1 MTIQQQ
7 FKNLNGS
14 EVTRKQL
21 ERIIANAKR
30 ANETEIVYRLSK
42 ILLDN
47 KGVDAF
53 DISLR
58 NYPTALAGSRHKGAY
73 KEALTECGRLRKG
86 WKFSKGGVFKV
97 ATLDKKTK
105 QFSMGL
111 NGKKPCG
118 CGGTKTTCGCKK
130 KNLTT
135 NEDYLQISDLE
146 GLGLPF
152 IANPETVEDP
162 TALGKPFTN
171 DDIYQMIT
179 DKMISLVEKST
190 GKGYVKK
197 WGQKEYYEKD
207 GFLIPINFVSKNA
220 YRGVNPWMLK
230 DDFLAVMD
238 NPYFMTF
245 KQIKE
250 KKGKLKKGSKGTPIV
265 YFTLLYK
272 FENPKT
278 KKEFGTYDKDRMM
291 KYIKNFGHQAK
302 DFDDVVNSIAILKYY
317 NVFNGSDIEEIDFKL
332 DELQLGRVV
341 KSDESLANEKN
352 EIAELIVTNY
362 PKPAP
367 TIKHGGNK
375 AYHQEA
381 NDLVQMPRFQS
392 FDTPN
397 DYYRTLFH
405 ELTHSTGNKKRLA
418 RKLGNK
424 FGSKEY
430 AKEELIAEFGA
441 VFLSAQ
447 AGIIW
452 HTNKNHAEYLK
463 GWSGMLKIA
472 KEDNKFLMRGASA
485 AQKASDF
492 VLNLDANNVPAFHK
506 ELGKIVSTKKTAT
519 KKTASISDG
528 SAYPVAIPE
537 TKKTITAN
545 APFDSCGRLRKG
557 WHYKNGKLTQVASK
571 VKATKK
577 AEIKKIDKPAVTP
590 TKSTKKGIVFALESG
605 LGIGCKNPK
614 TDKIQLLFFRGEYPQ
629 MLTNSSKTNWVEK
642 NGILETN
649 LTKYIKSRNHYVA
662 SKWVDD
668 DDFVNLIDSKVPK
681 IHIDANLS
689 LDDYIYIKKDYLE
702 SRIEEVKSDNKND
715 IKKWNKVYLPKLRK
729 ELRVVSGNIEM
740 YLERKS
746 TPKPKPTKKDT
757 DTLITFK
764 NGGLAFSS
772 VKLDKIQFYF
782 PKTTPVK
789 LARLFAIKK
798 YGWKKTDGIW
808 ETTVSE
814 LYRDAMDIIN
824 EHTNKNQVKYQKLTA
839 NDITEFIDKPAVK
852 KKAKTSPKDELFS
865 KEDIPY
871 QLAYDAHRGTSFD
884 PEKRAVSHQ
893 NEYYNTL
900 KDTYEV
906 NYKKAI
912 KLSVED
918 DFEAKFI
925 RFKNGYLNRYLA
937 YLRSKNG
944 MMSTMITG
952 ASNFPVARMRKKS
965 DAIDKKLNEL
975 VEFVDKYDNFFK
987 AKAPSKIKTGSA
999 DALEKLN
1006 KKLID
1011 LEEQH
1016 SLMKKGNA
1024 VINKVLRKK
1033 GLSRDAQIKEITI
1046 GFEDFFKQKTIEAW
1060 VKLNKDGSSIKSN
1073 SFYLTNLTAN
1083 IREVKKQIVLEK
1095 RLKESSDEKGNTEI
1109 EFENGTIIINRE
1121 INKFQILF
1129 DGKPDADVRAFLKK
1143 AGHAFKWSPT
1153 NGVWQRQLN
1162 TYYRGNIDDL
1172 YAFLGVEVNNPP
1184 TKKAKTV
1191 EKPAVK
1197 EVEKDVFVLDNIRDV
1212 LSINKL
1218 IPLIFTK
1225 DKNQLKP
1232 KRKSK
1237 NNNDIAQNNMFH
1249 LLNDN
1254 HFKHQYFKESYYTMI
1269 DGLNH
1274 YNIPVYVDKK
1284 ITEKDF
1290 KTLNN
1295 KQLIFLIE
1303 ELRFYVGR
1311 AGNYNNETG
1320 TKHRKQKE
1328 IIRYNINQ
1336 INKKIKLPKYSL
1348 DDTYGVEM
1356 SKMQSFKF
1364 VNHKNKDKNHN
1375 PNFEWDYK
1383 DEETYARNWLDNYL
1397 TIRSKPT
1404 EEFGVLMP
1412 DLDRMRYGRYLDEN
1426 KDLESA
1432 NTISIEKNKERTQN
1446 WLNKANK
1453 QRGLAKPRTSLS
1465 GNSLA
1470 SKLANRQNKVAEFYK
1485 IQDENISEFLGKI
1498 EVKQKES
1505 VVITLTGGQGSMKTR
1520 CAFRFINA
1528 FAQNYK
1534 VGHASIEEHPE
1545 STLYW
1550 NKVHEYILD
1559 KAMANIS
1566 NPEIKSI
1573 ADLDQL
1579 IKANDVIVIDSFAKL
1594 QEIEKGFEVDKDL
1607 RKKYDGKIFIVIFQ
1621 QTTDGKMRGGSKS
1634 QFDGDVILFTQKFD
1648 DYQENYI
1655 YADKNRY
1662 QNKNLS
1668 DLKYNIFEGILTVT
1682 E

>member
-47 KGVDAF
+47 KGVDVF
-53 DISLR
+53 DVSLR

-118 CGGTKTTCGCKK
+118 CGTKTTCGCKK

-405 ELTHSTGNKKRLA
+405 QLTHSTGNKKRLA

-519 KKTASISDG
+519 KKTASIPDS
-528 SAYPVAIPE
+528 SAYPVAVNE
-537 TKKTITAN
+537 TPKTVKEN

-577 AEIKKIDKPAVTP
+577 AEIKKV
-590 TKSTKKGIVFALESG
+590 
-605 LGIGCKNPK
+605 
-614 TDKIQLLFFRGEYPQ
+614 
-629 MLTNSSKTNWVEK
+629 VE
-642 NGILETN
+642 
-649 LTKYIKSRNHYVA
+649 
-662 SKWVDD
+662 
-668 DDFVNLIDSKVPK
+668 
-681 IHIDANLS
+681 
-689 LDDYIYIKKDYLE
+689 
-702 SRIEEVKSDNKND
+702 
-715 IKKWNKVYLPKLRK
+715 
-729 ELRVVSGNIEM
+729 
-740 YLERKS
+740 
-746 TPKPKPTKKDT
+746 PKPTKKDT

-1060 VKLNKDGSSIKSN
+1060 VKLTKDGSSIKSN
-1073 SFYLTNLTAN
+1073 NFYLTNLTAN

-1184 TKKAKTV
+1184 TKKADAIVKPAVKEAKIDTPFKISGSLPIQLEQVETGMKSAKSSLSSWESHLKGIYPYWEEDRYTDDFCLKNIDYFKRLVKAFENQKKMIIKRDAKKKAKTV
-1191 EKPAVK
+1191 VKPAVK

-1453 QRGLAKPRTSLS
+1453 QRGLAKPRTSLG

-1485 IQDENISEFLGKI
+1485 IQDKNISEFLGKI
-1498 EVKQKES
+1498 EVKEKES

-1550 NKVHEYILD
+1550 NKVHEYISD

-1668 DLKYNIFEGILTVT
+1668 DLKYNIFEGVLKI

>member
-118 CGGTKTTCGCKK
+118 CGTKTTCGCKK

-278 KKEFGTYDKDRMM
+278 KKEFGTYDKDRIM

-506 ELGKIVSTKKTAT
+506 ELGKIVSTKKTVT

-577 AEIKKIDKPAVTP
+577 AEIKKV
-590 TKSTKKGIVFALESG
+590 
-605 LGIGCKNPK
+605 
-614 TDKIQLLFFRGEYPQ
+614 
-629 MLTNSSKTNWVEK
+629 VE
-642 NGILETN
+642 
-649 LTKYIKSRNHYVA
+649 
-662 SKWVDD
+662 
-668 DDFVNLIDSKVPK
+668 
-681 IHIDANLS
+681 
-689 LDDYIYIKKDYLE
+689 
-702 SRIEEVKSDNKND
+702 
-715 IKKWNKVYLPKLRK
+715 
-729 ELRVVSGNIEM
+729 
-740 YLERKS
+740 
-746 TPKPKPTKKDT
+746 PKPTKKDT

-764 NGGLAFSS
+764 NGSLAFSS

-839 NDITEFIDKPAVK
+839 NDITDFIEKPVTKNAKEKKQRFDAGVRALKLLESKNKENVTYHLSPVMDKYQADLFIDVFEKKGHELMASVWLELWLDYKNEPLFDIPDDLRKKITESAVKNSPRIWRELKKTTTPTPKKKADAVVKPAVK
-852 KKAKTSPKDELFS
+852 RGGKEINITVTTKIGTNTVTFKTD
-865 KEDIPY
+865 KE
-871 QLAYDAHRGTSFD
+871 A
-884 PEKRAVSHQ
+884 
-893 NEYYNTL
+893 N
-900 KDTYEV
+900 
-906 NYKKAI
+906 
-912 KLSVED
+912 
-918 DFEAKFI
+918 DF
-925 RFKNGYLNRYLA
+925 
-937 YLRSKNG
+937 
-944 MMSTMITG
+944 
-952 ASNFPVARMRKKS
+952 
-965 DAIDKKLNEL
+965 
-975 VEFVDKYDNFFK
+975 
-987 AKAPSKIKTGSA
+987 
-999 DALEKLN
+999 LEKLN
-1006 KKLID
+1006 KDKLQT
-1011 LEEQH
+1011 LFNLQGGVGKFTP
-1016 SLMKKGNA
+1016 SK
-1024 VINKVLRKK
+1024 
-1033 GLSRDAQIKEITI
+1033 
-1046 GFEDFFKQKTIEAW
+1046 
-1060 VKLNKDGSSIKSN
+1060 
-1073 SFYLTNLTAN
+1073 YLTNHTSNYTTWQAN
-1083 IREVKKQIVLEK
+1083 FGRNNEVRKKPLYDK
-1095 RLKESSDEKGNTEI
+1095 MARLSEDS
-1109 EFENGTIIINRE
+1109 
-1121 INKFQILF
+1121 
-1129 DGKPDADVRAFLKK
+1129 
-1143 AGHAFKWSPT
+1143 
-1153 NGVWQRQLN
+1153 
-1162 TYYRGNIDDL
+1162 
-1172 YAFLGVEVNNPP
+1172 
-1184 TKKAKTV
+1184 
-1191 EKPAVK
+1191 
-1197 EVEKDVFVLDNIRDV
+1197 
-1212 LSINKL
+1212 
-1218 IPLIFTK
+1218 
-1225 DKNQLKP
+1225 
-1232 KRKSK
+1232 
-1237 NNNDIAQNNMFH
+1237 
-1249 LLNDN
+1249 
-1254 HFKHQYFKESYYTMI
+1254 
-1269 DGLNH
+1269 
-1274 YNIPVYVDKK
+1274 K
-1284 ITEKDF
+1284 ITVSI
-1290 KTLNN
+1290 KT
-1295 KQLIFLIE
+1295 
-1303 ELRFYVGR
+1303 
-1311 AGNYNNETG
+1311 NET
-1320 TKHRKQKE
+1320 E
-1328 IIRYNINQ
+1328 
-1336 INKKIKLPKYSL
+1336 KL
-1348 DDTYGVEM
+1348 G
-1356 SKMQSFKF
+1356 
-1364 VNHKNKDKNHN
+1364 N
-1375 PNFEWDYK
+1375 PIVK
-1383 DEETYARNWLDNYL
+1383 
-1397 TIRSKPT
+1397 
-1404 EEFGVLMP
+1404 
-1412 DLDRMRYGRYLDEN
+1412 
-1426 KDLESA
+1426 
-1432 NTISIEKNKERTQN
+1432 
-1446 WLNKANK
+1446 
-1453 QRGLAKPRTSLS
+1453 S
-1465 GNSLA
+1465 GSSLA

-1550 NKVHEYILD
+1550 NKVHEYISD

-1648 DYQENYI
+1648 DYQDNYI

-1668 DLKYNIFEGILTVT
+1668 DLKYNIFEGVLKI

>member
-86 WKFSKGGVFKV
+86 WKFSKGVVFKV

-118 CGGTKTTCGCKK
+118 CGTKTTCGCKK

-341 KSDESLANEKN
+341 KSDKSLANEKN

-463 GWSGMLKIA
+463 GWSSMLKIA

-519 KKTASISDG
+519 KKNASISDG

-577 AEIKKIDKPAVTP
+577 AEIKKV
-590 TKSTKKGIVFALESG
+590 
-605 LGIGCKNPK
+605 
-614 TDKIQLLFFRGEYPQ
+614 
-629 MLTNSSKTNWVEK
+629 VE
-642 NGILETN
+642 
-649 LTKYIKSRNHYVA
+649 
-662 SKWVDD
+662 
-668 DDFVNLIDSKVPK
+668 
-681 IHIDANLS
+681 
-689 LDDYIYIKKDYLE
+689 
-702 SRIEEVKSDNKND
+702 
-715 IKKWNKVYLPKLRK
+715 
-729 ELRVVSGNIEM
+729 
-740 YLERKS
+740 
-746 TPKPKPTKKDT
+746 PKPTKKDT

-764 NGGLAFSS
+764 NGSLAFSS

-1060 VKLNKDGSSIKSN
+1060 VKLTKDGSSIKSN
-1073 SFYLTNLTAN
+1073 NFYLTNLTAN

-1453 QRGLAKPRTSLS
+1453 QRGLAKPRTSLG

-1498 EVKQKES
+1498 EVKEKES

-1550 NKVHEYILD
+1550 NKVHEYISD

-1573 ADLDQL
+1573 ADLDKL
-1579 IKANDVIVIDSFAKL
+1579 IQANDVIVIDSFAKL

-1668 DLKYNIFEGILTVT
+1668 DLKYNIFEGVLKI

>member
-1 MTIQQQ
+1 
-7 FKNLNGS
+7 
-14 EVTRKQL
+14 
-21 ERIIANAKR
+21 
-30 ANETEIVYRLSK
+30 
-42 ILLDN
+42 
-47 KGVDAF
+47 
-53 DISLR
+53 
-58 NYPTALAGSRHKGAY
+58 
-73 KEALTECGRLRKG
+73 
-86 WKFSKGGVFKV
+86 
-97 ATLDKKTK
+97 
-105 QFSMGL
+105 
-111 NGKKPCG
+111 
-118 CGGTKTTCGCKK
+118 
-130 KNLTT
+130 
-135 NEDYLQISDLE
+135 
-146 GLGLPF
+146 
-152 IANPETVEDP
+152 
-162 TALGKPFTN
+162 
-171 DDIYQMIT
+171 
-179 DKMISLVEKST
+179 
-190 GKGYVKK
+190 
-197 WGQKEYYEKD
+197 
-207 GFLIPINFVSKNA
+207 
-220 YRGVNPWMLK
+220 
-230 DDFLAVMD
+230 
-238 NPYFMTF
+238 
-245 KQIKE
+245 
-250 KKGKLKKGSKGTPIV
+250 
-265 YFTLLYK
+265 
-272 FENPKT
+272 
-278 KKEFGTYDKDRMM
+278 
-291 KYIKNFGHQAK
+291 HQAK

-506 ELGKIVSTKKTAT
+506 ELGKIVTTKKSASIPDMESTLKKNQKSKRDLKRANSGIKIILDKWIPVDEKIKEFEILANKIKNKSFISLVSELKKEKRFNEMDFLDKFGEIYNKGLRDVMEAERQIREAT
-519 KKTASISDG
+519 KKTASIPDS
-528 SAYPVAIPE
+528 SAYPVAVNE
-537 TKKTITAN
+537 TPKTVKEN

-577 AEIKKIDKPAVTP
+577 AEIKKV
-590 TKSTKKGIVFALESG
+590 
-605 LGIGCKNPK
+605 
-614 TDKIQLLFFRGEYPQ
+614 
-629 MLTNSSKTNWVEK
+629 VE
-642 NGILETN
+642 
-649 LTKYIKSRNHYVA
+649 
-662 SKWVDD
+662 
-668 DDFVNLIDSKVPK
+668 
-681 IHIDANLS
+681 
-689 LDDYIYIKKDYLE
+689 
-702 SRIEEVKSDNKND
+702 
-715 IKKWNKVYLPKLRK
+715 
-729 ELRVVSGNIEM
+729 
-740 YLERKS
+740 
-746 TPKPKPTKKDT
+746 PKPTKKDT

-798 YGWKKTDGIW
+798 YGWKKTAGIW

-824 EHTNKNQVKYQKLTA
+824 EYTNKNQVKYQKLTA
-839 NDITEFIDKPAVK
+839 NDITEFIVKDAVK

-1060 VKLNKDGSSIKSN
+1060 VKLTKDGSSIKSN
-1073 SFYLTNLTAN
+1073 NFYLTNLTAN
-1083 IREVKKQIVLEK
+1083 IRELKKQIVLEK

-1162 TYYRGNIDDL
+1162 TYYRGNIEDL

-1184 TKKAKTV
+1184 KKKATKKVVEPAVKNSFYGRFDKLMILRNDYTDKIQLYFTETIPVELAELFKIKKYGWKKTDVIWETSISKIDTDLYASTILNKYVQIGKENSRVTPVQDIREFIGKLDTYALEQKKKKIERKIYYAKDDLKELIRLFPESLDYREKQKSVIKKQEALLEDCKEEIRLEESKYKTV
-1191 EKPAVK
+1191 MKPTIK
-1197 EVEKDVFVLDNIRDV
+1197 EVEKDIFEINATT
-1212 LSINKL
+1212 LSKFIKEGRYSSIFKKRIEEELKKGKLKL
-1218 IPLIFTK
+1218 IDTPV
-1225 DKNQLKP
+1225 
-1232 KRKSK
+1232 
-1237 NNNDIAQNNMFH
+1237 
-1249 LLNDN
+1249 
-1254 HFKHQYFKESYYTMI
+1254 
-1269 DGLNH
+1269 DG
-1274 YNIPVYVDKK
+1274 
-1284 ITEKDF
+1284 
-1290 KTLNN
+1290 
-1295 KQLIFLIE
+1295 
-1303 ELRFYVGR
+1303 
-1311 AGNYNNETG
+1311 
-1320 TKHRKQKE
+1320 
-1328 IIRYNINQ
+1328 
-1336 INKKIKLPKYSL
+1336 S
-1348 DDTYGVEM
+1348 
-1356 SKMQSFKF
+1356 
-1364 VNHKNKDKNHN
+1364 
-1375 PNFEWDYK
+1375 
-1383 DEETYARNWLDNYL
+1383 
-1397 TIRSKPT
+1397 
-1404 EEFGVLMP
+1404 
-1412 DLDRMRYGRYLDEN
+1412 
-1426 KDLESA
+1426 
-1432 NTISIEKNKERTQN
+1432 
-1446 WLNKANK
+1446 
-1453 QRGLAKPRTSLS
+1453 SLS

-1534 VGHASIEEHPE
+1534 VGHAS
-1545 STLYW
+1545 
-1550 NKVHEYILD
+1550 
-1559 KAMANIS
+1559 
-1566 NPEIKSI
+1566 
-1573 ADLDQL
+1573 
-1579 IKANDVIVIDSFAKL
+1579 
-1594 QEIEKGFEVDKDL
+1594 
-1607 RKKYDGKIFIVIFQ
+1607 
-1621 QTTDGKMRGGSKS
+1621 
-1634 QFDGDVILFTQKFD
+1634 
-1648 DYQENYI
+1648 
-1655 YADKNRY
+1655 
-1662 QNKNLS
+1662 
-1668 DLKYNIFEGILTVT
+1668 
-1682 E
+1682 